1 MWWPGS
7 GTWAAPC
14 AWACTPRCWPRARWC
29 GSCTGPRWWK
39 NGTGTGTR
47 STTPTVTCWNRLAC
61 GAQGCRRMVVWWSL
75 SSCPG
80 KATPTWSRPRRIRS
94 SSPGRT
100 RCSTAWSPLLWST
113 RGPSAPCPRPV
124 RRQAHDRPR
133 RAHGPGARVTAAS
146 GGHPAPVPVLRDV
159 EQHWPV
165 LGRPQQAEGAF
176 VVLRT
181 DRVRMPDGEVAR
193 RDVVEH
199 PGAVAVVALDDAG
212 QVLLIRQY
220 RHPAGHLLWE
230 IPAGLRDVP
239 GEPARATGERE
250 LREETGYAARTWHA
264 LTDCYTSPGI
274 STERVIVFLARDLAR
289 VPDRER
295 GLPLRHEEAQ
305 LQPAWVPLDRAV
317 QLFLAGELH

>member
-1 MWWPGS
+1 
-7 GTWAAPC
+7 
-14 AWACTPRCWPRARWC
+14 
-29 GSCTGPRWWK
+29 
-39 NGTGTGTR
+39 
-47 STTPTVTCWNRLAC
+47 
-61 GAQGCRRMVVWWSL
+61 
-75 SSCPG
+75 
-80 KATPTWSRPRRIRS
+80 
-94 SSPGRT
+94 
-100 RCSTAWSPLLWST
+100 
-113 RGPSAPCPRPV
+113 
-124 RRQAHDRPR
+124 
-133 RAHGPGARVTAAS
+133 
-146 GGHPAPVPVLRDV
+146 VLRDI

-165 LGRPQQAEGAF
+165 SGRPRKSKGVF

-181 DRVRMPDGEVAR
+181 DRVRMPGGDLAR

-250 LREETGYAARTWHA
+250 LREETGYAARTWHV

-274 STERVIVFLARDLAR
+274 STERVTVFLARELTE
-289 VPDRER
+289 VPDPER
-295 GLPLRHEEAQ
+295 GPPLRHEEAH

-317 QLFLAGELH
+317 QLFLAGELHNGVTAVGILAAYAARRGGFAALREAGAG